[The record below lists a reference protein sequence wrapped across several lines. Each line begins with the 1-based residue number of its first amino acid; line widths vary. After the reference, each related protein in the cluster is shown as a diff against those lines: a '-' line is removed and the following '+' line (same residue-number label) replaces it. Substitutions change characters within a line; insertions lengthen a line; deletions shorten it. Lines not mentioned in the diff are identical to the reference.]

1 MKLSARNQL
10 KGKITEVKKGA
21 TTTQNVSAG
30 LLVAADGKALGSDD
44 RKYSRKLT
52 AGDNAKQV
60 ATQLLRRHYNTTRTG
75 PRGFNDRGHHPKI
88 RY

>member
-1 MKLSARNQL
+1 MSAF
-10 KGKITEVKKGA
+10 GT
-21 TTTQNVSAG
+21 
-30 LLVAADGKALGSDD
+30 LVDINGKALASDD
-44 RKYSRKLT
+44 QKYSRKLT

-60 ATQLLRRHYNTTRTG
+60 AAQLLRRHYNTTRTG